1 MVHLPLLA
9 LQEHV
14 EQVMG
19 ENKGHPFQVWTLL
32 LLCFL
37 FLLRLSG
44 GEMECGRPVELAK
57 DSGLEGVGRGSTK
70 IRKGVGMRLFQR
82 RFFQFI

>member
-19 ENKGHPFQVWTLL
+19 ENKGHPFEIRTLL
-32 LLCFL
+32 LLL
-37 FLLRLSG
+37 SLYLLRLSG
-44 GEMECGRPVELAK
+44 GEIECGRPVELAK
-57 DSGLEGVGRGSTK
+57 DRGLEGGGRVSTR
-70 IRKGVGMRLFQR
+70 IRK
-82 RFFQFI
+82 